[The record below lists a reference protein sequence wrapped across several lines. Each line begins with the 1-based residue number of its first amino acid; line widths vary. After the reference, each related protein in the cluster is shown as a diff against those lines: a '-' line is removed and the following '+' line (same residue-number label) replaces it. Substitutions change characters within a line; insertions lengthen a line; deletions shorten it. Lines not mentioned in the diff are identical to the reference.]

1 MPRIRTCLWK
11 PYWSCLR
18 GVALAGWGFSFAAVV
33 TTTYPR
39 PDNWAPADL
48 FGPKS
53 RRPLPRCGAPRE
65 ASCRSAPSPRPT
77 LILSHAVSSVALR
90 DQKGRQESSPRLR
103 PKPACGPMSGASWI
117 TSFPA
122 PGLVAIPLPN
132 PRCVWNQRPRQGVD
146 DDVHQTGRLR
156 CARARVSAGAN
167 LSERGF
173 LAVGRLGGA
182 GRARAGGR
190 GLDLALPADLCGL
203 GLACAGAASAATDR
217 RQPGG
222 LLPHTGPRCA
232 AQGRDRRPQARFII
246 RKSNERLCGG
256 TRRRSTDAVA
266 VCASTRSNRLVA
278 PEPSDRYASL
288 MGPLF
293 FGYGSAR
300 DTVRDPRWA
309 VRLRDLGLC
318 PLLVHDKPAAATA
331 SSSCVVGGRM
341 DPVSQPQLCLR
352 ALCVSRTVRP
362 VPCPHPGD
370 MSLSM
375 MGKPTSLSN
384 TKSAKVCSQHFA
396 TAIGCASM

>member
-293 FGYGSAR
+293 FGYGSA
-300 DTVRDPRWA
+300 VRDPRWA